1 MRYIYHFGLLLLFA
15 LLQVDA
21 LAQGT
26 LSGQVLDAQTSKPL
40 EMANVFFAN
49 TTVGM
54 PTNAQG
60 KFAFPTLK
68 PGSYTLVVS
77 YLGYQLYK
85 QAITVA
91 DAPQTFI
98 IQLAPTTN
106 QLSEVVVR
114 PHRNRPADYARFVQ
128 RFLGSSS
135 FSKQC
140 KIRNPDGVVVEYDDQ
155 KKALTAYTPYQLQ
168 VDNEALG
175 YRVTFYDLDFR
186 VSYGQQTT
194 YTDSQVSFQD
204 LTPRNERQRRRWAE
218 NRQRAYQGSFMHF
231 LRSVYHDEVA
241 AAGFRV
247 QRLQREVNKR
257 RAWADTFML
266 TRSTL
271 GVQNRGLPMAVVH
284 ALREPPITSALSPD
298 ELPIDSLRRW
308 QAPRAW
314 LRFRGLL
321 AVTYEGEEKD
331 PAYQRLFPGSRG
343 DARAQRSVVHLR
355 APEAEVAAAG
365 VVRTVGAVVTEGYW
379 GFERVGEL
387 LPQDYQPP
395 APELRRKP

>member
-1 MRYIYHFGLLLLFA
+1 MRYTRFAGLLLS
-15 LLQVDA
+15 LLL
-21 LAQGT
+21 LAQWASAQST
-26 LSGQVLDAQTSKPL
+26 LSGQVLDAQTRKPL

-49 TTVGM
+49 TTVGT
-54 PTNAQG
+54 PTDAQG
-60 KFAFPTLK
+60 NFTFPTLK

-85 QAITVA
+85 QTITVA

-98 IQLAPTTN
+98 IQLAPTIN

-114 PHRNRPADYARFVQ
+114 PHRNRPADYARFAQ

-140 KIRNPDGVVVEYDDQ
+140 KIRNPDGVVVEYDAQ
-155 KKALTAYTPYQLQ
+155 KDVLTAYTPYQLQ

-175 YRVTFYDLDFR
+175 YRVTFYDLDFQ
-186 VSYGQQTT
+186 VNYGQQTT

-218 NRQRAYQGSFMHF
+218 NRQRAYHGSFMHF
-231 LRSVYHDEVA
+231 LRSVYHDEVD

-247 QRLQREVNKR
+247 QRLRREVNQR
-257 RAWADTFML
+257 RAWSDTFML
-266 TRSTL
+266 THSIL
-271 GVQNRGLPMAVVH
+271 GVRNRGLPMAVVH
-284 ALREPPITSALSPD
+284 ALREPPITSALSPE
-298 ELPIDSLRRW
+298 ELPIDSLRRR
-308 QAPRAW
+308 APTQTW
-314 LRFRGLL
+314 LRFQGLM

-331 PAYQRLFPGSRG
+331 AMYQRLFPGPKTDSKT
-343 DARAQRSVVHLR
+343 QRSVVRLR
-355 APEAEVAAAG
+355 TPEAEVAAAG
-365 VVRTVGAVVTEGYW
+365 VVRTIGAVVTEGYW

-395 APELRRKP
+395 ALELRMKR

>member
-1 MRYIYHFGLLLLFA
+1 MRYIYQLGLLILFA
-15 LLQVDA
+15 LVHTHA
-21 LAQGT
+21 SAQST

-49 TTVGM
+49 TTVGNA
-54 PTNAQG
+54 TDAQG

-85 QAITVA
+85 QIITVA

-114 PHRNRPADYARFVQ
+114 PHRNRPADYARFAQ

-140 KIRNPDGVVVEYDDQ
+140 KIRNPDGVVVEYDD
-155 KKALTAYTPYQLQ
+155 KKDVLTAYTPYQLQ

-175 YRVTFYDLDFR
+175 YRITFYDLDFW
-186 VSYGQQTT
+186 VNYGQQTT

-241 AAGFRV
+241 EAGFRV
-247 QRLQREVNKR
+247 QRLQREENQRRTWAVNY
-257 RAWADTFML
+257 ML

-271 GVQNRGLPMAVVH
+271 GVQSRGLPMAVVH

-298 ELPIDSLRRW
+298 ALPNDSLRRY
-308 QAPRAW
+308 APPQTW

-331 PAYQRLFPGSRG
+331 PAYQRLFPGSRA
-343 DARAQRSVVHLR
+343 DIRAQRSVVQLR
-355 APEAEVAAAG
+355 TPEAEVTAAG
-365 VVRTVGAVVTEGYW
+365 VIRTLGAVVTEGYW

-395 APELRRKP
+395 APELRRKR

>member
-1 MRYIYHFGLLLLFA
+1 MPSIYRIGLLLLFA
-15 LLQVDA
+15 LINEYA
-21 LAQGT
+21 LGQST
-26 LSGQVLDAQTSKPL
+26 LSGQVLDAQSSKPL

-49 TTVGM
+49 TTVGT
-54 PTNAQG
+54 PTDAQG

-68 PGSYTLVVS
+68 AGSYTLVVS
-77 YLGYQLYK
+77 HLGYQLYK
-85 QAITVA
+85 QTITVA

-114 PHRNRPADYARFVQ
+114 PHRNRPADYARFTQ

-155 KKALTAYTPYQLQ
+155 KDVLMAYTPYQLQ

-175 YRVTFYDLDFR
+175 YRVTFYDLDFQ
-186 VSYGQQTT
+186 VNYGQQTT

-231 LRSVYHDEVA
+231 LRSVYRNEVA
-241 AAGFRV
+241 EAGFRV
-247 QRLQREVNKR
+247 QRLQREENQH
-257 RAWADTFML
+257 RAWAVNYML

-271 GVQNRGLPMAVVH
+271 GVQSRGLPMAVVH

-298 ELPIDSLRRW
+298 ALPSDSMRRY
-308 QAPRAW
+308 APPQTW

-331 PAYQRLFPGSRG
+331 PAYQRLFPGPRA
-343 DARAQRSVVHLR
+343 DIRAQRSVVQLR
-355 APEAEVAAAG
+355 MPEAEVTAAG
-365 VVRTVGAVVTEGYW
+365 VIRTLGAVVTEGYW

-395 APELRRKP
+395 VPELRMKR